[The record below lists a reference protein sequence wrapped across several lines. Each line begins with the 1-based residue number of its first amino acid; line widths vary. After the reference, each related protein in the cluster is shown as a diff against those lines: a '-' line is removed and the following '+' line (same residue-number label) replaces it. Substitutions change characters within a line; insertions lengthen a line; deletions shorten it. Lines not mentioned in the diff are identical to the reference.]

1 MSAREIDDLL
11 LHIRG
16 LVLVREILRQRGAT
30 PAELE
35 AHTAELDR
43 LKDRL
48 AELAVSGNRR
58 RLGHKRGAAASQPPR
73 PSSSRSDECYEDF
86 IGSRYTSSIPAA
98 PPTAVNRNET
108 EEVKSG
114 RTPPSIPIWGEGF
127 QEPPAEIVPP
137 SRMPSTLESR
147 PR

>member
-30 PAELE
+30 AAELD

-48 AELAVSGNRR
+48 AELAV
-58 RLGHKRGAAASQPPR
+58 P
-73 PSSSRSDECYEDF
+73 E
-86 IGSRYTSSIPAA
+86 
-98 PPTAVNRNET
+98 AV
-108 EEVKSG
+108 G
-114 RTPPSIPIWGEGF
+114 G
-127 QEPPAEIVPP
+127 
-137 SRMPSTLESR
+137 
-147 PR
+147 

>member
-35 AHTAELDR
+35 AHTAELER

-48 AELAVSGNRR
+48 AELAVPETVQ
-58 RLGHKRGAAASQPPR
+58 AA
-73 PSSSRSDECYEDF
+73 
-86 IGSRYTSSIPAA
+86 
-98 PPTAVNRNET
+98 
-108 EEVKSG
+108 
-114 RTPPSIPIWGEGF
+114 
-127 QEPPAEIVPP
+127 
-137 SRMPSTLESR
+137 
-147 PR
+147 